1 MSPAPRKQEIPAAEM
16 PSMEKPANDEQ
27 PANDPGVEIRLLKGH
42 ADFRATVEVQKQV
55 WGFSETDCVAPR
67 LCAVAEEI
75 GGLVL
80 GAFLG
85 ERMIGFSLT
94 FPGVKDGGR
103 PYWHSHMTGV
113 LPEYQNR
120 RIGRQIKLF
129 QRQQAV
135 RAGIDLIEWTFDP
148 LESRNAYFNI
158 KRLGVI
164 VRHFLPNQYGIT
176 SSRLHGGLPTDRLV
190 AEWHVT
196 SERVERT
203 IDGPPLESPAIAATI
218 EIPSEIAEL
227 RETEIGK
234 AREIQTR
241 VREEFQQHLAKGLTV
256 VGYQISAAAGVFQLA
271 KL

>member
-1 MSPAPRKQEIPAAEM
+1 MDDLVI
-16 PSMEKPANDEQ
+16 
-27 PANDPGVEIRLLKGH
+27 EIRVLTGH
-42 ADFRATVEVQKQV
+42 ADFHATVEVQKQV

-120 RIGRQIKLF
+120 GIGRRIKLL

-135 RAGIDLIEWTFDP
+135 QVGIDLIEWTFDP
-148 LESRNAYFNI
+148 LEIRNAYFNI
-158 KRLGVI
+158 ERLGVV

-203 IDGPPLESPAIAATI
+203 IGGPPLESPAIAATI
-218 EIPSEIAEL
+218 EIPSEIAGL
-227 RETEIGK
+227 RETEAWK

-241 VREEFQQHLAKGLTV
+241 VREEFQDHLAKGLTV
-256 VGYQISAAAGVFQLA
+256 VGYQISGGAGIFEMA

>member
-1 MSPAPRKQEIPAAEM
+1 
-16 PSMEKPANDEQ
+16 MEKPMD
-27 PANDPGVEIRLLKGH
+27 DLVIEIRVLTGH
-42 ADFRATVEVQKQV
+42 ADFHATVEVQKQV

-120 RIGRQIKLF
+120 GIGRRIKLL

-135 RAGIDLIEWTFDP
+135 QVGIDLIEWTFDP
-148 LESRNAYFNI
+148 LEIRNAYFNI
-158 KRLGVI
+158 ERLGVV

-203 IDGPPLESPAIAATI
+203 IGGPPLESPAIAATI
-218 EIPSEIAEL
+218 EIPSEIAGL
-227 RETEIGK
+227 RETEAWK

-241 VREEFQQHLAKGLTV
+241 VREEFQDHLAKGLTV
-256 VGYQISAAAGVFQLA
+256 VGYQISGGAGIFEMA

>member
-1 MSPAPRKQEIPAAEM
+1 M
-16 PSMEKPANDEQ
+16 PNMEKPTNDT
-27 PANDPGVEIRLLKGH
+27 GVEVRLLTNH
-42 ADFRATVEVQKQV
+42 ADFHATIEVQKQV
-55 WGFSETDCVAPR
+55 WGFSETDCVPPR
-67 LCAVAEEI
+67 LCAVATEI

-85 ERMIGFSLT
+85 EQMIGFSLS
-94 FPGVKDGGR
+94 FPGVKDGNR

-113 LPEYQNR
+113 LPAYQNR
-120 RIGRQIKLF
+120 RVGRRIKLF

-135 RAGIDLIEWTFDP
+135 RTGIDLIEWTFDP
-148 LESRNAYFNI
+148 LEIRNAYFNI
-158 KRLGVI
+158 ERLGVI

-196 SERVERT
+196 SERVERI
-203 IDGPPLESPAIAATI
+203 IDGPPLESLAIAATI

-227 RETEIGK
+227 RKTEAGK

-241 VREEFQQHLAKGLTV
+241 VREEFQEHLAKELTV
-256 VGYQISAAAGVFQLA
+256 VGYQISSAAGIFQLA

>member
-1 MSPAPRKQEIPAAEM
+1 MDKLMDDLAI
-16 PSMEKPANDEQ
+16 
-27 PANDPGVEIRLLKGH
+27 EIRVLTGH
-42 ADFRATVEVQKQV
+42 ADFHATVEVQKQV

-120 RIGRQIKLF
+120 GIGRRIKLL

-135 RAGIDLIEWTFDP
+135 QVGIDLIEWTFDP
-148 LESRNAYFNI
+148 LEIRNAYFNI
-158 KRLGVI
+158 ERLGVV

-203 IDGPPLESPAIAATI
+203 IGGPPLESPAIAATI
-218 EIPSEIAEL
+218 EIPSEIAGL
-227 RETEIGK
+227 RETEVEK

-241 VREEFQQHLAKGLTV
+241 VREEFQEHLANGLTV
-256 VGYQISAAAGVFQLA
+256 VGYQISGGAGIFELA

>member
-1 MSPAPRKQEIPAAEM
+1 M
-16 PSMEKPANDEQ
+16 PSNEKRADG
-27 PANDPGVEIRLLKGH
+27 PGAEVRVLTGH
-42 ADFRATVEVQKQV
+42 ADFHATVEVQKQV

-85 ERMIGFSLT
+85 EQMIGFSLT
-94 FPGVKDGGR
+94 FPGVKDGAR

-120 RIGRQIKLF
+120 RIGRQLKLF
-129 QRQQAV
+129 QRQEAV

-148 LESRNAYFNI
+148 LEIRNAFFNI
-158 KRLGVI
+158 ERLGAI
-164 VRHFLPNQYGIT
+164 VRHFLPNQYSIT

-196 SERVERT
+196 SERVERA
-203 IDGPPLESPAIAATI
+203 IDGPPLESVVIAATI
-218 EIPSEIAEL
+218 EIPAEIAEL
-227 RETEIGK
+227 RETDGEK
-234 AREIQTR
+234 ARKIQTR
-241 VREEFQQHLAKGLTV
+241 VREEFQQHLAAGLTV
-256 VGYQISAAAGVFQLA
+256 VGYRTSSGAGVYQLA

>member
-1 MSPAPRKQEIPAAEM
+1 
-16 PSMEKPANDEQ
+16 MEK
-27 PANDPGVEIRLLKGH
+27 PANDPGVEIRVLKDH
-42 ADFRATVEVQKQV
+42 ADFRATIEVQTQV
-55 WGFSETDCVAPR
+55 WGFSETDCVPPR
-67 LCAVAEEI
+67 LCAVADEI

-85 ERMIGFSLT
+85 EQMIGFSLS
-94 FPGVKDGGR
+94 FPGVKDGSR

-113 LPEYQNR
+113 LPEHQNR
-120 RIGRQIKLF
+120 GIGRRIKLL

-148 LESRNAYFNI
+148 LEIRNAYFNI
-158 KRLGVI
+158 ERLGVI

-203 IDGPPLESPAIAATI
+203 IGGPPLESPAIAATI
-218 EIPSEIAEL
+218 EIPSEIAGL
-227 RETEIGK
+227 RETEAGK

-241 VREEFQQHLAKGLTV
+241 VREEFQEHLAKELTV
-256 VGYQISAAAGVFQLA
+256 VGYQISSAGGIFELA

>member
-1 MSPAPRKQEIPAAEM
+1 M
-16 PSMEKPANDEQ
+16 PNMDNPPK
-27 PANDPGVEIRLLKGH
+27 DPGVEVRVLTDH
-42 ADFRATVEVQKQV
+42 ADFHATLEVQMQV
-55 WGFSETDCVAPR
+55 WGFSETDCVPPR

-85 ERMIGFSLT
+85 EQMIGYSLS
-94 FPGVKDGGR
+94 FPGVKDGNR

-113 LPEYQNR
+113 LPEHQNR
-120 RIGRQIKLF
+120 GIGRRVKLF
-129 QRQQAV
+129 QRRQAV

-148 LESRNAYFNI
+148 LEIRNAYFNI
-158 KRLGVI
+158 ERLGII

-203 IDGPPLESPAIAATI
+203 IGGPPLERPAVAATI
-218 EIPSEIAEL
+218 EVPSEIAEL
-227 RETEIGK
+227 RETDAGK

-241 VREEFQQHLAKGLTV
+241 VRQQFQRHLADGLTV
-256 VGYQISAAAGVFQLA
+256 VGYQISNTAGVFQLA

>member
-1 MSPAPRKQEIPAAEM
+1 M
-16 PSMEKPANDEQ
+16 PSNQKRAD
-27 PANDPGVEIRLLKGH
+27 DPGAEVRVLTGH
-42 ADFRATVEVQKQV
+42 ADFHATVELQKKV

-85 ERMIGFSLT
+85 EQMSGFSLA

-113 LPEYQNR
+113 LPDYQNR
-120 RIGRQIKLF
+120 RIGRQLKLF
-129 QRQQAV
+129 QRQEAV

-148 LESRNAYFNI
+148 LEIRNAYFNI
-158 KRLGVI
+158 ERLGVI
-164 VRHFLPNQYGIT
+164 VSHFLPNQYGIT

-190 AEWHVT
+190 AEWHVR
-196 SERVERT
+196 SERVERA
-203 IDGPPLESPAIAATI
+203 IDGPPLEAAVIVATI
-218 EIPSEIAEL
+218 EIPTEIPEL
-227 RETEIGK
+227 RDTEVER

-241 VREEFQQHLAKGLTV
+241 VREEFQQHLAAGLTV
-256 VGYQISAAAGVFQLA
+256 VGYRTSSSAGVYQLA

>member
-1 MSPAPRKQEIPAAEM
+1 
-16 PSMEKPANDEQ
+16 MEKPMDD
-27 PANDPGVEIRLLKGH
+27 PAIEIRVLTGH
-42 ADFRATVEVQKQV
+42 ADFHATVEVQKQV

-85 ERMIGFSLT
+85 EQMIGFSLT
-94 FPGVKDGGR
+94 FPGAKDGGR

-120 RIGRQIKLF
+120 RIGRRMKLL

-148 LESRNAYFNI
+148 LEIRNAYFNI
-158 KRLGVI
+158 ERLGVI

-203 IDGPPLESPAIAATI
+203 IGGPPLESPAIEATI
-218 EIPSEIAEL
+218 EIPLEIAEL
-227 RETEIGK
+227 RETEVEK

-241 VREEFQQHLAKGLTV
+241 VREEFQQHLAEELTV
-256 VGYQISAAAGVFQLA
+256 LGYQASSTAGIYQLE

>member
-1 MSPAPRKQEIPAAEM
+1 MDNPPKDS
-16 PSMEKPANDEQ
+16 
-27 PANDPGVEIRLLKGH
+27 GVEVRVLTDH
-42 ADFRATVEVQKQV
+42 ADFHATLAVQMQV
-55 WGFSETDCVAPR
+55 WGFSETDCVPPR

-85 ERMIGFSLT
+85 EQMIGYSLS
-94 FPGVKDGGR
+94 FPGVKDGNR

-113 LPEYQNR
+113 LPEHQNR
-120 RIGRQIKLF
+120 GIGRRIKLF
-129 QRQQAV
+129 QRRQAV

-148 LESRNAYFNI
+148 LEIRNAYFNI
-158 KRLGVI
+158 ERLGII

-203 IDGPPLESPAIAATI
+203 IAGPPLERPAVAATI
-218 EIPSEIAEL
+218 EVPSEIAEL
-227 RETEIGK
+227 RETDAGK

-241 VREEFQQHLAKGLTV
+241 VRQQFQRHLADGLTV
-256 VGYQISAAAGVFQLA
+256 VGYQISNTAGVFQLA

>member
-1 MSPAPRKQEIPAAEM
+1 
-16 PSMEKPANDEQ
+16 MEKPMDDLAIEFR
-27 PANDPGVEIRLLKGH
+27 VLSGH
-42 ADFRATVEVQKQV
+42 ADFHATVEVQKQV

-94 FPGVKDGGR
+94 FPGAKDGGR

-120 RIGRQIKLF
+120 RIGRRMKLL

-148 LESRNAYFNI
+148 LEIRNAYFNI
-158 KRLGVI
+158 ERLGVI

-203 IDGPPLESPAIAATI
+203 IEGPPLESPAIAATI

-227 RETEIGK
+227 RETEVEK

-241 VREEFQQHLAKGLTV
+241 VREEFQQHLAEKLTV
-256 VGYQISAAAGVFQLA
+256 VGYQASSTAGIYQLA